1 MARILSCSYN
11 YPPALSPVATTSS
24 SVKPNSSLVLSVRYF
39 NKPIQLVAYAHRDQR
54 LAMVARYRGGR
65 EFDIDEE
72 IFFDEDEEELAKL
85 AYDPNLD
92 LDRIDS
98 PTVRLLDE
106 QNNMIGVLPTREALK
121 RADQTGLVLAIVSAE
136 ADPPVLRI
144 FQDEDYQKHLFEKE
158 KKKKVQQKKQVTRM
172 KELKMGLHIDGH
184 DYAVR
189 QKHATKFLR
198 GGHKVKVIVTL
209 RNRQLQYKNEAIDLL
224 RRFQDDLGQLASEES
239 KNFADKHVYIIL
251 MPNKANIQREQQQ
264 KEREE
269 ELKRKQAEVNA
280 EEQLKKQ
287 EVESSASTE
296 EISANV

>member
-1 MARILSCSYN
+1 MSRILSCSYN
-11 YPPALSPVATTSS
+11 YSPSTSS
-24 SVKPNSSLVLSVRYF
+24 SVKPHSSLVLSVPYF
-39 NKPIQLVAYAHRDQR
+39 NKPIQLVGYAHKEQR

-65 EFDIDEE
+65 GFDIDEG
-72 IFFDEDEEELAKL
+72 IFSDEDEEELAEIQS
-85 AYDPNLD
+85 DPNLD
-92 LDRIDS
+92 LERIDS

-121 RADQTGLVLAIVSAE
+121 RGEQTGLMLAIVSAE

-144 FQDEDYQKHLFEKE
+144 FQEEDYRKHLFEKE
-158 KKKKVQQKKQVTRM
+158 KKKKVQQKKQVTRT
-172 KELKMGLHIDGH
+172 KEVKLGLKIDEH

-198 GGHKVKVIVTL
+198 GGHKVKVIVPL
-209 RNRQLQYKNEAIDLL
+209 RNKQLQYKDTAIDLL
-224 RRFQDDLGQLASEES
+224 RRFQDDLGPLASEES
-239 KNFADKHVYIIL
+239 KNFAEKNVYIVL

-269 ELKRKQAEVNA
+269 ELQRKQEEVNT

-287 EVESSASTE
+287 EVESGASIE